1 MRPPRR
7 VTATLAEICEEFGV
21 EIVDVSESSRKP
33 GQTCARK
40 ILQKVL
46 TDEGEAHLRSVL
58 ITIMETENNKR
69 MLVRPVILAV
79 SDVLR
84 TYPSWFGDTWLRQFD
99 RIELSELY
107 EDAKR
112 DREGVAPRYSMVAR
126 LIDRLRPH
134 FNEEPQARLL

>member
-1 MRPPRR
+1 M
-7 VTATLAEICEEFGV
+7 TATLAEICSEYGV
-21 EIVDVSESSRKP
+21 EIVDTSESARKP

-46 TDEGEAHLRSVL
+46 ADEGEAHLRYVL

-69 MLVRPVILAV
+69 MLVRAVILAV

-84 TYPSWFGDTWLRQFD
+84 TYPNWFGDTWLKVFD
-99 RIELSELY
+99 KIELSELY

-112 DREGVAPRYSMVAR
+112 DREGVAPRYSIAAR

-134 FNEEPQARLL
+134 FHEEPQARLL

>member
-1 MRPPRR
+1 MS
-7 VTATLAEICEEFGV
+7 TLADICEEL
-21 EIVDVSESSRKP
+21 EIDVVDTSESARKP

-84 TYPSWFGDTWLRQFD
+84 TYPKWFGAVWLTVFD
-99 RIELSELY
+99 GIELAEMY
-107 EDAKR
+107 EDAKL
-112 DREGVAPRYSMVAR
+112 DREGVAPRYSIAAR
-126 LIDRLRPH
+126 IIDRLRPH

>member
-1 MRPPRR
+1 M
-7 VTATLAEICEEFGV
+7 
-21 EIVDVSESSRKP
+21 
-33 GQTCARK
+33 
-40 ILQKVL
+40 
-46 TDEGEAHLRSVL
+46 L

-84 TYPSWFGDTWLRQFD
+84 TYPNWCGDTWLQLFD
-99 RIELSELY
+99 KIELSELY

-112 DREGVAPRYSMVAR
+112 DREGVAPRYSIAAR

-134 FNEEPQARLL
+134 FDVPPQPRLI

>member
-1 MRPPRR
+1 MS
-7 VTATLAEICEEFGV
+7 ATLAEICAEFGV
-21 EIVDVSESSRKP
+21 EIVDVSESARKP

-46 TDEGEAHLRSVL
+46 ADEGEAHLRSVL

-84 TYPSWFGDTWLRQFD
+84 TYPNWFGDTWLRLFD
-99 RIELSELY
+99 GIELAGLY
-107 EDAKR
+107 ELAKR
-112 DREGVAPRYSMVAR
+112 DREGVAPRYSIAAR
-126 LIDRLRPH
+126 LIDLLRPH
-134 FNEEPQARLL
+134 FDVPPQPRLI

>member
-1 MRPPRR
+1 MS
-7 VTATLAEICEEFGV
+7 AKLADICAELGV
-21 EIVDVSESSRKP
+21 EIIDTSESARRP
-33 GQTCARK
+33 GQTCAGK

-46 TDEGEAHLRSVL
+46 NDEGEAHLRSVL

-69 MLVRPVILAV
+69 MLVRAVILAV

-84 TYPSWFGDTWLRQFD
+84 AYPSWFGAEWLAAFD
-99 RIELSELY
+99 RIELADLY

-112 DREGVAPRYSMVAR
+112 DREAAAPRHSIAAR

-134 FNEEPQARLL
+134 FDEPPQPRLL

>member
-1 MRPPRR
+1 M
-7 VTATLAEICEEFGV
+7 TATLADICAELEIDV
-21 EIVDVSESSRKP
+21 VDTSESARKP

-84 TYPSWFGDTWLRQFD
+84 TYPKWFGAVWLTVFD
-99 RIELSELY
+99 GIELAELY
-107 EDAKR
+107 EDAKL
-112 DREGVAPRYSMVAR
+112 DREGVAPRYSIAAR
-126 LIDRLRPH
+126 IIDRLRPH

>member
-1 MRPPRR
+1 M
-7 VTATLAEICEEFGV
+7 TATLADICAELEIDV
-21 EIVDVSESSRKP
+21 VDTSESARKP

-84 TYPSWFGDTWLRQFD
+84 TYPKWFGAVWLTVFD
-99 RIELSELY
+99 GIELAEMY
-107 EDAKR
+107 EDAKL
-112 DREGVAPRYSMVAR
+112 DREGVAPRYSIAAR
-126 LIDRLRPH
+126 IIDRLRPH